1 MQTAENKTVDG
12 NVEELLDRLISV
24 IGSEASLFDRFLEL
38 MERQQQALIAGDSDE
53 VKGVTAQLQ
62 QIAVQ
67 SQQLESRRIDI
78 VEQIRIAQ
86 GTEGDLNV
94 SRLCDMVDSSRS
106 DQLRSFRDTILGLY
120 GRIEETRMRNG
131 LLIEQSLEQ
140 IQHTMET
147 IGRVPAENGM
157 YRPQGG
163 VSREYGR
170 IGLDRRA

>member
-1 MQTAENKTVDG
+1 MHKAENKTVDG

-24 IGSEASLFDRFLEL
+24 IGSEAALFERFLDL
-38 MERQQQALIAGDSDE
+38 MERQQRALIEGDAGD
-53 VKGVTAQLQ
+53 VKTVTAQLQ
-62 QIAVQ
+62 QIAAQ
-67 SQQLESRRIDI
+67 SQQLESQRIDI
-78 VEQIRIAQ
+78 VEQIRLVQ
-86 GTEGDLNV
+86 GTESDLTV
-94 SRLCDMVDSSRS
+94 SRICDIVDSARS
-106 DQLRSFRDTILGLY
+106 NQLRAFRDTILGLY

-147 IGRVPAENGM
+147 IGRTPAKNDM

-170 IGLDRRA
+170 LGLDRRV

>member
-24 IGSEASLFDRFLEL
+24 IGSEAALFERFLEL
-38 MERQQQALIAGDSDE
+38 MERQQQALIAGDARD
-53 VKGVTAQLQ
+53 VKAVTAQLQ
-62 QIAVQ
+62 QIAAQ
-67 SQQLESRRIDI
+67 SQQLESQRIDI
-78 VEQIRIAQ
+78 VEQIRLAQ
-86 GTEGDLNV
+86 GTESDLNV
-94 SRLCDMVDSSRS
+94 SRICDMVDSARS
-106 DQLRSFRDTILGLY
+106 NQLRAFRDTILGLY

-147 IGRVPAENGM
+147 IGRVSAKNDM

-163 VSREYGR
+163 ISREYGR
-170 IGLDRRA
+170 LGLDRRV